1 MLCGQGP
8 TGGAISIF
16 GGFGSGIEKSQ
27 VAGRFGPNRSV
38 EIFDW
43 VFSVTLFSLGFIL
56 ICQVF
61 PGISG
66 NT

>member
-43 VFSVTLFSLGFIL
+43 VFSGFI
-56 ICQVF
+56 
-61 PGISG
+61 
-66 NT
+66 